1 MVASNHY
8 QDHPQH
14 LSGIPGSKDN
24 LLSAAVIYGANAS
37 GKSNLVKALQFVKD
51 LVLKGSQ
58 PGQPINRQSFRLR
71 KSCASEPSSFELRFV
86 HGQLVFGYGFK
97 VTDTE
102 VVDEWLSLFDG
113 GREIP
118 CFERTTSDGV
128 TKVELFEGFDGDEF
142 GDHSRI
148 KMLGGLGARSNQLF
162 LSAARETFDANVQD
176 PLVRGVLEWL
186 ELLTIIGP
194 EHRFSS
200 LSKFVDDTPDFRVF
214 AGQFLHGASTGISG
228 IQVHKVDYDEQAPHH
243 PSMRGLVDALA
254 PGQVRTTADGH
265 VERGD
270 GKGLRVAK
278 LVAEHFDDAG
288 QAVAFPLSDESDGTR
303 RLLDLLPAL
312 YQSKER
318 RRVFVID
325 EIDRSLH
332 PLLARKFL
340 EFFLKSNSE
349 DRGQM
354 ILTTHESNLMDLD
367 LLRRD
372 EIWFTEK
379 SRASETSVYP
389 LSDFSIRT
397 DLKVAK
403 GYLQGRF
410 GAIPF
415 LGDIDRL
422 SEKARHPVG
431 AVR

>member
-1 MVASNHY
+1 MVASGRY
-8 QDHPQH
+8 PDHQEH
-14 LSGIPGSKDN
+14 LFAIPGSEDQ
-24 LLSAAVIYGANAS
+24 LLPAAVIYGANAS
-37 GKSNLVKALQFVKD
+37 GKSNLIKALQFVKE

-58 PGQPINRQSFRLR
+58 PGQSINRQPFRLG
-71 KSCASEPSSFELRFV
+71 KSYAGEPSSFEIRFV
-86 HGQLVFGYGFK
+86 HGQFVFGYGFK

-102 VVDEWLSLFDG
+102 VVHEWLSLMKG

-118 CFERTTSDGV
+118 CFDRTTSGGV
-128 TKVELFEGFDGDEF
+128 TKVDVLEAFGGDEY

-148 KMLGGLGARSNQLF
+148 RLLGSIGARSNQLF
-162 LSAARETFDANVQD
+162 LSAARETFDAQD
-176 PLVRGVLEWL
+176 PLVLAVLEWL
-186 ELLTIIGP
+186 GLLTIIGP
-194 EHRFSS
+194 SDRIFS

-214 AGQFLHGASTGISG
+214 AGEFLQGASTGISV
-228 IQVHKVDYDEQAPHH
+228 IQVHKVDYDEQAPPH
-243 PSMRGLVDALA
+243 PSMRTLAETLA
-254 PGQVRTTADGH
+254 PGQVQTTVDGH

-278 LVAEHFDDAG
+278 LVAEHRDDAG
-288 QAVAFPLSDESDGTR
+288 QAIAFLLSDESDGTR

-312 YQSKER
+312 YQAKGG

-332 PLLARKFL
+332 PLLAKKFL
-340 EFFLKSNSE
+340 EFFLRLDSRE
-349 DRGQM
+349 RGQM
-354 ILTTHESNLMDLD
+354 ILTTHEANLMDLD

-379 SRASETSVYP
+379 NRASETSVYP

-397 DLKVAK
+397 DLKIAK

-422 SEKARHPVG
+422 AENPGHPVG